1 MGTLGPSRD
10 SLDSSPPVSLA
21 LRQDRTRLLLWFF
34 SLVAPLVGISFE
46 ACGRT
51 WGKLGQP
58 YFNLYVPHTRN
69 CLSIAHGI
77 LRATYAPNIGID
89 LPGNKLLVVQSR
101 NSTSRPPQRP
111 ALPGPQNQG
120 FINQSEIL
128 QNCNFF
134 PILSFPQ
141 KHLSTAVV
149 KLSNAQR
156 A

>member
-1 MGTLGPSRD
+1 MGMLEPSRG
-10 SLDSSPPVSLA
+10 SPDSSPPVSLA
-21 LRQDRTRLLLWFF
+21 LRQDRVRLLLWFS

-89 LPGNKLLVVQSR
+89 LPGNKLLVAQSR
-101 NSTSRPPQRP
+101 NSTSRRPQRP
-111 ALPGPQNQG
+111 ALSGPTKSRLHKSIEK
-120 FINQSEIL
+120 FCTTSI
-128 QNCNFF
+128 CF
-134 PILSFPQ
+134 LSYPFHKSSCQ
-141 KHLSTAVV
+141 QQFL
-149 KLSNAQR
+149 N
-156 A
+156 